1 MGTVIST
8 ASPSKIKT
16 FANVTDFTDITGVTT
31 QNITGS
37 VLIPA
42 NSVVISDV
50 SQNVMEIT
58 ARTIKSGG
66 NGTLTT
72 ALFVNSTADISGAT
86 LIGAVG
92 SNAGSFYVQLQRT
105 AFIDKGGTK
114 IMNSGAN
121 AISDVTTSTGSEQ
134 LLAINWTLD
143 QYIILAVQN
152 ASASDSTV
160 GSGLIAKIYN

>member
-1 MGTVIST
+1 MGTIISS
-8 ASPSKIKT
+8 APLLKSKT
-16 FANVTDFTDITGVTT
+16 FANVTDFTDVTGVTT

-37 VLIPA
+37 ILIPA

-58 ARTIKSGG
+58 ARTIKSGS

-72 ALFVNSTADISGAT
+72 ALFVNSTPDISGAT
-86 LIGAVG
+86 LIAAVG
-92 SNAGSFYVQLQRT
+92 SNAGSFYAQLQRT

-114 IMNSGAN
+114 IMNSGVN

-134 LLAINWTLD
+134 VLLVNWTVD

-152 ASASDSTV
+152 ASASDLAV